1 MVNPLISS
9 FIFHKRA
16 HIQFKKLEQCGDW
29 FFSLFLCDFTFNS
42 YNILN
47 MIFIFDVAFL
57 GCLLTSW
64 IYHSFK
70 QFRVLHAL
78 KMGNWVRSSL
88 HYSQQLAQSAVL
100 CVFPA
105 SCWKKKIDVLNLF
118 FYFSL
123 VLILAIISSP
133 NFSQCFR

>member
-47 MIFIFDVAFL
+47 MIFIFDVSLPGLFINILDISQFQTVQGLACIEDGQL
-57 GCLLTSW
+57 GQVFTSLLPTACAVS
-64 IYHSFK
+64 SF
-70 QFRVLHAL
+70 
-78 KMGNWVRSSL
+78 VRLSC
-88 HYSQQLAQSAVL
+88 QLL
-100 CVFPA
+100 
-105 SCWKKKIDVLNLF
+105 KKKIDVLNLF
-118 FYFSL
+118 FYFLL
-123 VLILAIISSP
+123 VLILTIISSP